1 MTRLSSLAIPKSLAG
16 SPWYAAAY
24 WALVVHAV
32 SNGISAIAFATFL
45 VEPYPAWLNQ
55 PQYLGLLTFGLRFGG
70 QITVVLGAVAGF
82 AFAVRV
88 LGARTATLAFVVTF
102 VLSLLAELS
111 GTHFGV
117 PFGAYGYTDRLG
129 YKILDLVPFNIPAS
143 WFYMIVGCLAI
154 CARLLPAKDDFVS
167 KWWWAFVSGAC
178 LTAWDVLLDPAMV
191 KTYHWLWT
199 PVQLGAAP
207 AWQRFIGEP
216 IIYGMPITNWLG
228 WLLTGTVVSRAAL
241 MVVPP
246 TQWAAALRPWRFPL
260 VLYGVNGLLPLA
272 ICLFQGMVP
281 AGIAGGLMM
290 GLPLLFAWR
299 AAPVSATVPATGD
312 ATAAQDTV
320 AQDTVALGTLP
331 RVASAGD

>member
-1 MTRLSSLAIPKSLAG
+1 MLRPATTAGPATLAD
-16 SPWYAAAY
+16 SPWYIAAY

-32 SNGISAIAFATFL
+32 SQAISSVAFATFL
-45 VEPYPAWLNQ
+45 VEPYPAWLNR
-55 PQYLGLLTFGLRFGG
+55 PEYLGLLNFGLKFGG
-70 QITVVLGAVAGF
+70 QITVVLGAIAGY

-88 LGARTATLAFVVTF
+88 LGQRTAATAFVVTF

-117 PFGAYGYTDRLG
+117 PFGIYGYSDRLG

-191 KTYHWLWT
+191 KTYHWIWRVPDLS
-199 PVQLGAAP
+199 AAP

-241 MVVPP
+241 AVVPP
-246 TQWAAALRPWRFPL
+246 TRWAAALVPWRFPL

-272 ICLFQGMVP
+272 ICLRQGMAP
-281 AGIAGGLMM
+281 AGIAGGLLM
-290 GLPLLFAWR
+290 GLPLWFAWR
-299 AAPVSATVPATGD
+299 AAPFALALRAAAASPRSARRAMPIGG
-312 ATAAQDTV
+312 V
-320 AQDTVALGTLP
+320 AP
-331 RVASAGD
+331 AGD